1 MDDDDKKPAW
11 WKRFLSGVGVCVIV
25 IAFSFIEC
33 SDSTDDG
40 PGFSIPIYEKIKNW
54 LRIIEPANLL
64 AKGAM

>member
-1 MDDDDKKPAW
+1 M
-11 WKRFLSGVGVCVIV
+11 IV